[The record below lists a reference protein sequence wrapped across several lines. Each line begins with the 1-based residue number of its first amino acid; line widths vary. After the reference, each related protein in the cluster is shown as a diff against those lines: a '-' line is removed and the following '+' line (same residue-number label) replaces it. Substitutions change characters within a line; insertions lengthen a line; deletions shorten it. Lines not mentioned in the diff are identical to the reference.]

1 MARSHLHHERHQVSR
16 IGWMRAA
23 MLGAN
28 DGIVSTAS
36 LIIGVASASAGQG
49 EIAVAGVAALVAGAM
64 SMAAGEYVSV
74 SSQSDAEQAEL
85 AKERKE
91 LIDLPE
97 AEHSEL
103 ADIYEERGLK
113 PETAREV
120 ARQLMADDPLRA
132 HARDELGITDLSAA
146 QPVQAAISS
155 AVSFAIGAALPLS
168 LVWIVPLGVLVP
180 VEAAAS
186 LVFLAL
192 LGAVGAKAGGAS
204 IGRAILRVTFWG
216 GLAMALTAGIGH
228 LIGGVI

>member
-1 MARSHLHHERHQVSR
+1 MARSHFHYERHQMSR

-23 MLGAN
+23 VLGAN

-36 LIIGVASASAGQG
+36 LIIGVAAASSGKG

-85 AKERKE
+85 TKERQE

-97 AEHSEL
+97 AELAEL
-103 ADIYEERGLK
+103 AGIYEERGLK
-113 PETAREV
+113 PETAKEV
-120 ARQLMADDPLRA
+120 ASQMTADDPLRA
-132 HARDELGITDLSAA
+132 HARDELGITDMTAA
-146 QPVQAAISS
+146 KPVQAAISS
-155 AVSFAIGAALPLS
+155 AISFAIGASLPLA

-204 IGRAILRVTFWG
+204 IWRPTLRVTFWG
-216 GLAMALTAGIGH
+216 ALAMALTAGIGH
-228 LIGGVI
+228 LVGGVI